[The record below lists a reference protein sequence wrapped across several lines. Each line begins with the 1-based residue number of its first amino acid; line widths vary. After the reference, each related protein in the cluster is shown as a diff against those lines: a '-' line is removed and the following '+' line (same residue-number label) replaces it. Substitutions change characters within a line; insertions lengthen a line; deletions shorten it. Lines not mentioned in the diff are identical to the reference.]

1 MTGTIISII
10 FVIVQL
16 VPRLTA
22 MEAMGSE
29 AFLLLS
35 FWCLIGFIF
44 YWRTITRSTLVEYSS
59 IATSGVALFALLIYS
74 AFLWLAKHIDS
85 KVNINQ
91 VHLSIVSG
99 GIVLMVIIFMGL
111 IIMIYIQNLVRKK
124 HEAAELASIRAMER
138 NYAKSRFLFNMSH
151 DIRTPMN
158 ERLVNDMDNALAEK
172 QFRVFYQPKYSI
184 KGSTPVLTSVEALV
198 RWFHPEYGVI
208 PPDEFITLFEEN
220 GLIRKLD
227 KYVWNEAADQIKRWK
242 DEGLNIPVSV
252 NVSRVDAFNPLLVE
266 ILSDI
271 TSSGISVSP
280 ISPVAM

>member
-1 MTGTIISII
+1 
-10 FVIVQL
+10 
-16 VPRLTA
+16 

-158 ERLVNDMDNALAEK
+158 AIIGYTGLALKEPASPELHNYLLKIDRSNKHLLTLINDILEMS
-172 QFRVFYQPKYSI
+172 RI
-184 KGSTPVLTSVEALV
+184 
-198 RWFHPEYGVI
+198 
-208 PPDEFITLFEEN
+208 EN
-220 GLIRKLD
+220 GKM
-227 KYVWNEAADQIKRWK
+227 
-242 DEGLNIPVSV
+242 
-252 NVSRVDAFNPLLVE
+252 E
-266 ILSDI
+266 IEMRS
-271 TSSGISVSP
+271 
-280 ISPVAM
+280 